1 MMYENYVPYDRD
13 ELLRKIKQ
21 QMSDKRF
28 KHVLGVEKAAIQ
40 LADHYGYDS
49 VKAGLAALLHDYA
62 KECSDQDFL
71 KLIEKYHLP
80 SELTK
85 WNNNIWHGMVGIYK
99 IKEDLGLTDQAILRA
114 IEIHTVGA
122 AEMSILDKILY
133 VADYIEEGRVFPMVD
148 EARKIAQLDLN
159 KAVAYETANTIA
171 YLASQA
177 QPIHPQTIETY
188 NAFCHYLKT
197 T

>member
-148 EARKIAQLDLN
+148 DARKIAQLDLN

-177 QPIHPQTIETY
+177 QPIYPQTIETY